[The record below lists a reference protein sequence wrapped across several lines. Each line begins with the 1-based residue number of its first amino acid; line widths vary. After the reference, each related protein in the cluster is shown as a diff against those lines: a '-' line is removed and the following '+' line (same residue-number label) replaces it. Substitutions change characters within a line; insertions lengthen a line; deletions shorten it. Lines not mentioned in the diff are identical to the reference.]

1 MTIRIDSEEK
11 ALISSHAST
20 FGASVSE
27 FMCKTALECIE
38 VELDLKAQDEVKVEF
53 EADSVAFSA

>member
-27 FMCKTALECIE
+27 FMCKTALERIE
-38 VELDLKAQDEVKVEF
+38 VELDLKA
-53 EADSVAFSA
+53 